1 MASKSKEKIM
11 SKGTKTV
18 VAKPVA
24 KKAAAKTVEKK
35 APAKAAKPAAEK
47 KVAAKTAPKAEE
59 KKVAKVAAP
68 KAAPAKKPAAPKVA
82 AKPAAEKKPAAK
94 KAAAPKAA
102 KKIAVVLT
110 TPTAYELASKVTVA
124 GSFNE
129 WNQATAIVCKK
140 DKKTG
145 LWSAKLSL
153 VAGTYQYKFICDDQ
167 YWDEGDNKVVEVK

>member
-1 MASKSKEKIM
+1 M

-18 VAKPVA
+18 VAKPAA
-24 KKAAAKTVEKK
+24 KKAAAKPAAKSTAKP
-35 APAKAAKPAAEK
+35 AAKAAKPAEK
-47 KVAAKTAPKAEE
+47 KVAAK
-59 KKVAKVAAP
+59 AAP
-68 KAAPAKKPAAPKVA
+68 KAAAAKAAAPKATAVKAAKPAAKA

>member
-1 MASKSKEKIM
+1 MAKTTA
-11 SKGTKTV
+11 TKTV
-18 VAKPVA
+18 KPAAKMAAPKAAAKAVKPA
-24 KKAAAKTVEKK
+24 EKKAAAPKAAAKPAAKTAKTTEK
-35 APAKAAKPAAEK
+35 KAAKPAAEK
-47 KVAAKTAPKAEE
+47 KVAAK
-59 KKVAKVAAP
+59 
-68 KAAPAKKPAAPKVA
+68 
-82 AKPAAEKKPAAK
+82 PAAK
-94 KAAAPKAA
+94 AVKAAAPKAA

-129 WNQATAIVCKK
+129 WNQATATVCKK

>member
-1 MASKSKEKIM
+1 MEKIM

-18 VAKPVA
+18 TVKKEAAKPAKKACAKAAPKAEKKVVAKA
-24 KKAAAKTVEKK
+24 EEKKAAAK
-35 APAKAAKPAAEK
+35 
-47 KVAAKTAPKAEE
+47 
-59 KKVAKVAAP
+59 AAP
-68 KAAPAKKPAAPKVA
+68 KAAAP
-82 AKPAAEKKPAAK
+82 

-102 KKIAVVLT
+102 KAPAKKAAPKAAKKVAVVLT

-129 WNQATAIVCKK
+129 WYQGTAVACKK

>member
-1 MASKSKEKIM
+1 MEKNMSKS
-11 SKGTKTV
+11 SKTV
-18 VAKPVA
+18 IAKPVA
-24 KKAAAKTVEKK
+24 KKAAAKAAAK

-47 KVAAKTAPKAEE
+47 KVAAKAAPKAEE
-59 KKVAKVAAP
+59 KKAAKVAAP
-68 KAAPAKKPAAPKVA
+68 KAAPAKKAAPKAA
-82 AKPAAEKKPAAK
+82 AKPAAEKKVAAKAPAK
-94 KAAAPKAA
+94 KAAPA

-129 WNQATAIVCKK
+129 WNQGTAVACKK

>member
-1 MASKSKEKIM
+1 M

-18 VAKPVA
+18 VAKPAA
-24 KKAAAKTVEKK
+24 KKACAK
-35 APAKAAKPAAEK
+35 PATKAAKPAAEK
-47 KVAAKTAPKAEE
+47 KVVAKAPAKAAKAEAKAPKAA
-59 KKVAKVAAP
+59 AKAAAP
-68 KAAPAKKPAAPKVA
+68 KATKAAASKPAAAKA
-82 AKPAAEKKPAAK
+82 AP

-129 WNQATAIVCKK
+129 WNQGTATVCKK

-153 VAGTYQYKFICDDQ
+153 AAGTYQYKFICDDQ

>member
-1 MASKSKEKIM
+1 MSKS
-11 SKGTKTV
+11 SKTV
-18 VAKPVA
+18 IAKPVA
-24 KKAAAKTVEKK
+24 KKAAAKPAAKAATK
-35 APAKAAKPAAEK
+35 APAKVAKPAAEK
-47 KVAAKTAPKAEE
+47 KVAAKAAPKAEE
-59 KKVAKVAAP
+59 KKAAKVAAP
-68 KAAPAKKPAAPKVA
+68 KAAPAKKAAPKAAAEKKVA
-82 AKPAAEKKPAAK
+82 AKAPAK
-94 KAAAPKAA
+94 KAAPA

-129 WNQATAIVCKK
+129 WNQGTAVACKK

-145 LWSAKLSL
+145 LWSAELSL

>member
-1 MASKSKEKIM
+1 MAKTTA
-11 SKGTKTV
+11 TKTV
-18 VAKPVA
+18 KPVA
-24 KKAAAKTVEKK
+24 KKAAAKPAAKAAKPAEKK
-35 APAKAAKPAAEK
+35 AAAPKATAKPAAKKAAAPKATEKKAAKPAAEK
-47 KVAAKTAPKAEE
+47 KVAAK
-59 KKVAKVAAP
+59 
-68 KAAPAKKPAAPKVA
+68 
-82 AKPAAEKKPAAK
+82 PAAK
-94 KAAAPKAA
+94 AVKAAAPKAA

-129 WNQATAIVCKK
+129 WNQATATVCKK

>member
-1 MASKSKEKIM
+1 M

-24 KKAAAKTVEKK
+24 KKA
-35 APAKAAKPAAEK
+35 PAKAAKPAAEK
-47 KVAAKTAPKAEE
+47 KVVAKTAPKAEE

-82 AKPAAEKKPAAK
+82 AKPAAEKKVAAKAPAK
-94 KAAAPKAA
+94 KAAPA

-129 WNQATAIVCKK
+129 WNQGTAVVCKK